1 MSNRQLRSRKGGE
14 AAGDDD
20 FSQHAQAWDY
30 DEGQSQEVAEQD
42 QIIRSGEIS
51 GVVEIE
57 QSAGPSTD
65 LDDLQIEKSG
75 AVMTQD
81 SRADLLVILETV
93 RKGGRRTKGTG
104 EEAGGD

>member
-1 MSNRQLRSRKGGE
+1 MSNRQLCSRKGGE

-20 FSQHAQAWDY
+20 FSQHAQAWDH
-30 DEGQSQEVAEQD
+30 DEGQVQEVAEQD

-65 LDDLQIEKSG
+65 LDDLQIEKPG
-75 AVMTQD
+75 AVMYDTRP
-81 SRADLLVILETV
+81 SGGLVVGDL
-93 RKGGRRTKGTG
+93 RNC
-104 EEAGGD
+104 